1 MGIKKPQQRKISAKS
16 VISRGGHC
24 DQFPAISFRYL
35 TTNKKYNFEYHKDQ
49 KELSEMM
56 LSLSE
61 RIVELT
67 TQSYS
72 YWLGLNKYKGC
83 EILDFWQFNSMKPK
97 GIELSND
104 EKVYVFRFNQQNYRL
119 CGVRV
124 DKCPTLYIIGM
135 DFNYSAYNH

>member
-1 MGIKKPQQRKISAKS
+1 M
-16 VISRGGHC
+16 VIATSSLLSHS
-24 DQFPAISFRYL
+24 DLLS
-35 TTNKKYNFEYHKDQ
+35 TNKKYNFEYHKDQ

-72 YWLGLNKYKGC
+72 YWFGLNKYKGC

-119 CGVRV
+119 CGVE
-124 DKCPTLYIIGM
+124 
-135 DFNYSAYNH
+135 